1 MASSRAVYL
10 SSPRVQEF
18 DSLREYCI
26 VTDDTPRSKQE
37 RYCRQHGRQM
47 CVAHRFIVMMAKIIS
62 VTTEEQGNR
71 ARGKQGNRE
80 QRDRAAGEDGNSD
93 IELAH
98 EVRKKGSKKHLKK

>member
-26 VTDDTPRSKQE
+26 VTNDTSLSKQE

-62 VTTEEQGNR
+62 VTTEEQGT
-71 ARGKQGNRE
+71 GQEGNRGTE
-80 QRDRAAGEDGNSD
+80 YRGTGQQGGWE
-93 IELAH
+93 
-98 EVRKKGSKKHLKK
+98 